1 MDQQGANTFF
11 YKLVRQLVCEETSLC
26 VFPNKAVVFSKQP
39 KRASSNQTPRAKLGV
54 ATPRYRLVG
63 EKKFFPRH
71 PFKRGCQA
79 VSQENGCIQ

>member
-11 YKLVRQLVCEETSLC
+11 NKLVRQLVCEETSLC

-54 ATPRYRLVG
+54 ATPRYRL
-63 EKKFFPRH
+63 F
-71 PFKRGCQA
+71 
-79 VSQENGCIQ
+79 